1 MFVSPTAP
9 WAEDL
14 RRTLRRVYDPTT
26 RTPVP
31 WLLSGEAALNLQG
44 VHEAPDM
51 IEFRAISQYAVAYFS
66 QFMKPYELPANSV
79 TVVYRQ
85 GGNNPPSDNWRSN
98 VHQRIVAWSGGGRA
112 CWLGRWTVG
121 QTTVQV
127 SFIRSM
133 HADPTTLALQS
144 KEPRRARFDNMDVP
158 VTPIEFLL
166 AESAQQNNTQL
177 THRILHAMRSCGYS
191 HDNLRAALDVIST
204 DKANRLLRLL
214 DLSLVAG

>member
-1 MFVSPTAP
+1 MFVSPTGP

-26 RTPVP
+26 RAPVP

-44 VHEAPDM
+44 VHEEPDM

-66 QFMKPYELPANSV
+66 QFMRPYELPTNSV
-79 TVVYRQ
+79 TVVSRQ

-112 CWLGRWTVG
+112 CWLGRWTVS
-121 QTTVQV
+121 QTNVQV
-127 SFIRSM
+127 SFTRSI
-133 HADPTTLALQS
+133 HADPTTLALQA
-144 KEPRRARFDNMDVP
+144 KELRRARFDKMDVP

-166 AESAQQNNTQL
+166 AESAQRNDTQL
-177 THRILHAMRSCGYS
+177 THRILHVLRARGYS
-191 HDNLRAALDVIST
+191 TSDLETALSVLPAE
-204 DKANRLLRLL
+204 KASRLSRLVEF
-214 DLSLVAG
+214 SLIAG